1 MATVRLRNVQ
11 HDDLDTFFEHQLDPQ
26 ARHMAAFTSADP
38 ADRGAFDRHWQRI
51 MSTETVTIRTALVDE
66 EVAGYVLSYLDV
78 GRPEVGYW
86 FGRDFWGRGV
96 ASRALELFLNTMQTR
111 PVFARAARDNLG
123 SIRVLQKCGFVVY
136 GTDHG
141 FANARGEDTP
151 ELLLRLD

>member
-11 HDDLDTFFEHQLDPQ
+11 HDDLDTFFEHHLDPQ

-38 ADRGAFDRHWQRI
+38 TDRVAFDRHWQRI
-51 MSTETVTIRTALVDE
+51 MSTETVTIRTVLVDE

-86 FGRDFWGRGV
+86 IGRDFWGTGV
-96 ASRALELFLNTMQTR
+96 ATEALALFLEEFQAR
-111 PVFARAARDNLG
+111 PVFARAATDNHG
-123 SIRVLQKCGFVVY
+123 SIRVLQKCGFIRY
-136 GTDHG
+136 GTGSG

-151 ELLLRLD
+151 EVLLRLD